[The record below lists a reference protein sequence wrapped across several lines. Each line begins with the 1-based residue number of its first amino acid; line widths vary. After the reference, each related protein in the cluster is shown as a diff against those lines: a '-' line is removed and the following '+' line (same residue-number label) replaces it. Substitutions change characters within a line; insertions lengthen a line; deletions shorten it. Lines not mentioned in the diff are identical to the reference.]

1 MQGTG
6 LLGIPAEPPS
16 WVRMYLA
23 ESRLEGRTGAE
34 EELTA
39 HHHGGRPDP
48 AFTIGQ
54 QPQRKD
60 TMVGMNRP
68 RVGLGAKK
76 NARRGL

>member
-23 ESRLEGRTGAE
+23 ASRLEGRAGAE

-39 HHHGGRPDP
+39 YDHGRRPDP

-54 QPQRKD
+54 QPR
-60 TMVGMNRP
+60 
-68 RVGLGAKK
+68 
-76 NARRGL
+76 